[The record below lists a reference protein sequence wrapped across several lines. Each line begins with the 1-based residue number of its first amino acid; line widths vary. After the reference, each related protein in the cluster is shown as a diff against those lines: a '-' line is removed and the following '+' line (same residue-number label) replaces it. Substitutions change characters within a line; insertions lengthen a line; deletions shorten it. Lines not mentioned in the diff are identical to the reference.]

1 MRNDRERVDVN
12 QAVVLCGGLGTR
24 LGKITKRIP
33 KPLIKVN
40 NKAFLDYILSNLTR
54 FGIKE
59 ILLLCS
65 YKSAFFFKKY
75 NNKKINNVKIICIK
89 EKKLMG
95 TYGALLNAKKKLNN
109 FFFLLNG
116 DTYFNVNLRDFQK
129 KYNPKYFC
137 SIALSKQKNIPR
149 YTAVEKNKVGT
160 ITKICNN
167 VKNKKFVFIN
177 SGINIINKKILNI
190 RVLKNKSSLEKEVFP
205 YLVDKRKIQGIYSK
219 YYCDFIDI
227 GIKTDLKRSHKFI
240 KTKIIKPAIFLD
252 RDGVINEDLG
262 YVFKKENFI
271 WKKNIFKAIKYIND
285 NNFYVF
291 VITNQSG
298 IGRGFYNEHDLNILH
313 LWINK
318 KLNTTGAYIDDFF
331 YSPYFKRSKK
341 YSSIKYFNLRKPRI
355 GMINLAKKK
364 WVIDLKKSWV
374 IGDQITDIKMAK
386 NAKLKSVLI
395 QKKDDIFK
403 IVKNKL
409 IKS

>member
-1 MRNDRERVDVN
+1 MRNGRARVDVN

-24 LGKITKRIP
+24 LGKITKRTP

-40 NKAFLDYILSNLTR
+40 NKAFLDYVLLNLTR
-54 FGIKE
+54 FGINE
-59 ILLLCS
+59 IVLLCS
-65 YKSAFFFKKY
+65 YKSAIFFKKY
-75 NNKKINNVKIICIK
+75 NNKKINNVKIICVK

-129 KYNPKYFC
+129 KYNPNYFC
-137 SIALSKQKNIPR
+137 SIALSKQKNISR
-149 YTAVEKNKVGT
+149 YTAVEKNKVDT
-160 ITKICNN
+160 ITKINTK
-167 VKNKKFVFIN
+167 VKKKKFVFIN
-177 SGINIINKKILNI
+177 SGINIINKKIFNI
-190 RVLKNKSSLEKEVFP
+190 RTLKNKSSLEKEVFP
-205 YLVDKRKIQGIYSK
+205 YLVKKKKIQGIYSK
-219 YYCDFIDI
+219 NYCDFIDI
-227 GIKTDLKRSHKFI
+227 GVKADLKKSHNFI

-271 WKKNIFKAIKYIND
+271 WKKNIFKAIKCIND

-291 VITNQSG
+291 VVTNQSG
-298 IGRGFYNEHDLNILH
+298 IGRGFYNEHDLNVLH
-313 LWINK
+313 SWMNK

-403 IVKNKL
+403 IIKKKL